1 MQPVSYGGQAVLE
14 GVMIRGPRG
23 MAVACR
29 RPDGAVVVR
38 TQALGGIHA
47 GPLRHIPLLRGVL
60 ALWETLSL
68 GMRALNFSSRVA
80 LSNPDAGDADLPDT
94 VFWGSIALAVAF
106 IGAVFFATPSL
117 LTHLLT
123 RLDAGRLT
131 LSLLE
136 GGVRVTILVGYIA
149 AIGFVPGIRR
159 VFQYHGAEHMAVHA
173 HEAGAPLTVA
183 SVRGFAK
190 EHTRCGTSFL
200 LMVMLTSLLTFVAF
214 DLLVE
219 PGLLAGTA
227 SRLLLIVPIAAVAY
241 EILRLGGRF
250 GGNPL
255 VRALFAPNI
264 ALQLLTTRVPDDA
277 QIEVALASLAACAAL
292 APVPIAAAAEP
303 LPADATLVA
312 LVR

>member
-29 RPDGAVVVR
+29 RPSGEIVIR
-38 TQALGGIHA
+38 TQELGGAHA
-47 GPLRHIPLLRGVL
+47 GPLRRLPLLRGVL

-80 LSNPDAGDADLPDT
+80 LSDPDDGDAELPDT

-117 LTHLLT
+117 LTHLLG

-131 LSLLE
+131 LSLVE
-136 GGVRVTILVGYIA
+136 GAVRVAVLVGYIA

-183 SVRGFAK
+183 SVRRFAK
-190 EHTRCGTSFL
+190 EHTRCVTSFL
-200 LMVMLTSLLTFVAF
+200 LVVMLTSLLTFIAF
-214 DLLVE
+214 DLLVD

-241 EILRLGGRF
+241 EILRLGARF
-250 GGNPL
+250 DGNRL

-264 ALQLLTTRVPDDA
+264 ALQYLTTRVPDDT
-277 QIEVALASLAACAAL
+277 QIEVALASLDACAAL
-292 APVPIAAAAEP
+292 IPAPVAADAEL
-303 LPADATLVA
+303 LPADAA
-312 LVR
+312 LVPQAR